1 VLAEDPRYADW
12 RADAGRLAVTI
23 VLSVVAKKRA
33 GMLAQIAVEV
43 FRADCQLVDQKM
55 AASGDPETY
64 DLTLVL
70 EGPASAAGRVMAG
83 LRALDG
89 VFTVLDGSPP
99 SPSAPAAPLL
109 ESRRAEADNL
119 ETRLQ
124 AAFVEVV
131 DAFPHVVG
139 PVQRFAN
146 SLTGATR
153 REAVF
158 RLGQRTGRRE
168 YKRSFSLGSPL
179 KLEPALRRMLV
190 PALRPFVKAVA
201 TDSMLS
207 VPDCPFCINLQ
218 TAEPCCD
225 FLRGFLQ
232 GFLDV
237 NPGTPGLR
245 VAEVRCKAC
254 GHAECGFSC
263 TAARR

>member
-1 VLAEDPRYADW
+1 
-12 RADAGRLAVTI
+12 
-23 VLSVVAKKRA
+23 
-33 GMLAQIAVEV
+33 MLAQIAAEV
-43 FRADCQLVDQKM
+43 FRADCQLVGQKM

-64 DLTLVL
+64 DLTLGM
-70 EGPASAAGRVMAG
+70 EGPASAAGRLMAG

-89 VFTVLDGSPP
+89 VFKVNNGSTPSPPSSLSPP
-99 SPSAPAAPLL
+99 SPLSSPLPSPPF

-131 DAFPHVVG
+131 DAFPQVVG
-139 PVQRFAN
+139 PGQRFAN
-146 SLTGATR
+146 SLAGATR

-190 PALRPFVKAVA
+190 PALRPFAKAVA
-201 TDSMLS
+201 TDSTLS

-218 TAEPCCD
+218 AAEPCCD

-237 NPGTPGLR
+237 
-245 VAEVRCKAC
+245 
-254 GHAECGFSC
+254 
-263 TAARR
+263 

>member
-1 VLAEDPRYADW
+1 
-12 RADAGRLAVTI
+12 
-23 VLSVVAKKRA
+23 
-33 GMLAQIAVEV
+33 
-43 FRADCQLVDQKM
+43 
-55 AASGDPETY
+55 
-64 DLTLVL
+64 
-70 EGPASAAGRVMAG
+70 MAG

-89 VFTVLDGSPP
+89 VFKVNNGSPPAPPSSLSPP
-99 SPSAPAAPLL
+99 SPLSLPLPSPPL

-131 DAFPHVVG
+131 DAFPQVVG

-146 SLTGATR
+146 SLAGATR

-190 PALRPFVKAVA
+190 PALRPFAKAVA
-201 TDSMLS
+201 TDSTLS

-218 TAEPCCD
+218 AAEPCCD

-254 GHAECGFSC
+254 GHAECSFTC
-263 TAARR
+263 AAARR